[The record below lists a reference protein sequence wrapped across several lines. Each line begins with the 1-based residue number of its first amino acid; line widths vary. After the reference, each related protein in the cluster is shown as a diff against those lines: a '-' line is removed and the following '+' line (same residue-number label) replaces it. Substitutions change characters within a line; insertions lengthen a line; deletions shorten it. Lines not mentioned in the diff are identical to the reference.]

1 MPPDFDAGLIA
12 YKHRSVS
19 SCHFCLHE
27 NRLLFL
33 VEREKQQEG
42 FLDRKRQRPEIC
54 LCSQVIIAGDDYLIM

>member
-19 SCHFCLHE
+19 SCHFSLHE

-33 VEREKQQEG
+33 VEREKQQES
-42 FLDRKRQRPEIC
+42 FFRQEETT
-54 LCSQVIIAGDDYLIM
+54 AGNMFVFAGYHHRR